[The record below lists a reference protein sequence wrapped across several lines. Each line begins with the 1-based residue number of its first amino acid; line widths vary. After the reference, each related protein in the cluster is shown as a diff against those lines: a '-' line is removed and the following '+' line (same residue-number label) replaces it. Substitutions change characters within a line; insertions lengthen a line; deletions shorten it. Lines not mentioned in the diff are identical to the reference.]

1 MFKISF
7 LSAIL
12 AATSV
17 LASTPRGE
25 DYLYQSDG
33 TGVAY
38 HNGDF
43 VDYELSFEANCF
55 DDRTVASNEVV
66 NNVARF
72 AEWVDLAKAKTSGET
87 IIYTVDPINVSKNRW
102 DTDTICHGK
111 YYAKQNVKLVL
122 KKGNEAS
129 ALSDD
134 LVQGF
139 YQDLQQAIWP
149 LHTEGNDESGWNIA
163 TTINNV
169 VKGVYETTADA
180 MRRLAKGNARNKAT
194 ADFIDFLGTTFQ
206 GTWRLQRV
214 DFTQKNYNGVYTSSV
229 EKVVPELAAP
239 GEFIPA
245 TLKLEP
251 LSLSVSGN
259 FYFVYNQ

>member
-1 MFKISF
+1 MIKISF
-7 LSAIL
+7 LSLIL
-12 AATSV
+12 ATTSA
-17 LASTPRGE
+17 LALTPRGE

-43 VDYELSFEANCF
+43 VDFHLTFEANCF

-72 AEWVDLAKAKTSGET
+72 AEWVDLAKAQSSGE
-87 IIYTVDPINVSKNRW
+87 IIYTIDPISISKNRW
-102 DTDTICHGK
+102 DIDTACHGK

-122 KKGNEAS
+122 KKGAEAS
-129 ALSDD
+129 ALNDD

-139 YQDLQQAIWP
+139 YQDLQQAVWP
-149 LHTEGNDESGWNIA
+149 LHTEGNEDSGWNV
-163 TTINNV
+163 TTAIENV
-169 VKGVYETTADA
+169 VKGVYEATADT
-180 MRRLAKGNARNKAT
+180 MRRWAKSNARNKVT
-194 ADFIDFLGTTFQ
+194 ADFIDFLGPDFK
-206 GTWRLQRV
+206 GTWHLQRV
-214 DFTQKNYNGVYTSSV
+214 DFTKKDYSGVYTSSV
-229 EKVVPELAAP
+229 EKVAPELAAP

-259 FYFVYNQ
+259 FYFVYNE